1 MLLFVDLQFFSLEY
15 TYKMLTE
22 ILRRE
27 LNICRRYTLLCV
39 VKLKVI
45 NAKFAY

>member
-1 MLLFVDLQFFSLEY
+1 MLSFVDLQFFSLEY
-15 TYKMLTE
+15 TYKILTK
-22 ILRRE
+22 ILKRK

-39 VKLKVI
+39 VRLKVI

>member
-15 TYKMLTE
+15 TYKLLTE

-27 LNICRRYTLLCV
+27 LNYVVATRYYVLLS
-39 VKLKVI
+39 
-45 NAKFAY
+45 

>member
-1 MLLFVDLQFFSLEY
+1 MLSFVDLQFFSLEY
-15 TYKMLTE
+15 TDKILTE
-22 ILRRE
+22 IL
-27 LNICRRYTLLCV
+27 NRRYTLLCV